1 MPCARYARCASG
13 RSYSRKSNETTP
25 LSPANRAAVSSSSSL
40 PAKKKSSNSKP
51 NPDSPARSSLETVNF
66 CSRWVVPLYMN
77 YFAIVF
83 VMAGVFM
90 GLERILPGRD
100 LPRTPHWFLRAMFFN
115 AMQLLIIVL
124 AGLTWSRWLDRINLV
139 DLSGLPGIVQGFIA
153 WFIGTF
159 VFYWW
164 HRARHS
170 SDFLWNTLHQV
181 HHSPARIETL
191 TAFYKHPLEIV
202 SDSILSSVIL
212 YVFVGASPAG
222 AGWYY
227 IFAAGAEFFYHS
239 NLRTPAWIGTV
250 MQRPE

>member
-1 MPCARYARCASG
+1 
-13 RSYSRKSNETTP
+13 
-25 LSPANRAAVSSSSSL
+25 
-40 PAKKKSSNSKP
+40 
-51 NPDSPARSSLETVNF
+51 
-66 CSRWVVPLYMN
+66 MN

-83 VMAGVFM
+83 MMAALFM

-115 AMQLLIIVL
+115 SMQLLIIIL

-139 DLSGLPGIVQGFIA
+139 DLGDLPGFTQGLIA

-170 SDFLWNTLHQV
+170 SNFLWITLHQV

-191 TAFYKHPLEIV
+191 TAFYKHPLEII
-202 SDSILSSVIL
+202 SDSMLSSVIL
-212 YVFVGASPAG
+212 YLFVGASPAG

-227 IFAAGAEFFYHS
+227 VFAAGAEFFYHS
-239 NLRTPAWIGTV
+239 NLRTPAWIGYV
-250 MQRPE
+250 MQRPEHHSIHHELGVHRYNYSDLTIWDRLFGTFSEAEDFAEECGFAQMRETRVGAMLAFRSVNPD